1 LCARALFFKLV
12 FRIRMVVAHSDLFE
26 PGETSWMVRPRR
38 EVALSSVGTH
48 LLLTL
53 PNMQPE
59 RQMDVA

>member
-1 LCARALFFKLV
+1 
-12 FRIRMVVAHSDLFE
+12 MVVAHSDLFE